1 MFQKL
6 SIQNYILIDKVN
18 IEFSE
23 TFNVITGETG
33 AGKSVLLGALSLI
46 SGQRADLSVL
56 KDKSKKCII
65 EADILLNASS
75 FKSLFKEHDIDFE
88 RECVIRREITPSGK
102 SRAFINDTPVIL
114 KVLEKFALLFFDLHT
129 QHQNMLVKDEK
140 FRLNLIDSIAKSEIE
155 LKDYQNKLETFNT
168 LKKEIEKE
176 KRENK
181 KVQDELDF
189 LEFQFKQ
196 LDQAQL
202 IDGEQSLLEE
212 ENKNLNHAEEIKQAL
227 VNSYHLIS
235 DAEHSAISQLLLVEQ
250 ELSKLS
256 SFYKNAEDYL
266 KRVQSSIIDLQDMA
280 PDLENNIGNI
290 EYKPERIEEIN
301 ARLNLLMELQHKHKV
316 NSINDLIQIKED
328 LDQKLE
334 NFGNFSFEIEEK
346 EAQLILLEKE
356 LNESSNKL
364 TEKRKSAFAIVENQT
379 IESVQEMG
387 MPKARFKITHEKNI
401 DFDLYGQD
409 LIAFLFSANVGTELD
424 DMTKIAS
431 GGEISRLMLA
441 LKQLLSQSNNLS
453 TLILDEIDTGV
464 SGEVADKMG
473 KLMRKMSK
481 KRQLIVI
488 THLPQ
493 IAAKGDVHFKV
504 QKSEDANTTVT
515 HVFELNKEKRL
526 TEIAQLLSG
535 ENISKAAL
543 ENAKELMI
551 Q

>member
-18 IEFSE
+18 IRFSE

-56 KDKSKKCII
+56 KNKSEKCII
-65 EADILLNASS
+65 EAEILVREKA
-75 FKSLFKEHDIDFE
+75 FKSLFNEHDIDFE
-88 RECVIRREITPSGK
+88 TECIIRREITPSGK
-102 SRAFINDTPVIL
+102 SRAFINDTPVVL

-129 QHQNMLVKDEK
+129 QNQNILLKDDI
-140 FRLNLIDSIAKSEIE
+140 FRLHLIDTVAKSQFE
-155 LKDYQNKLETFNT
+155 LKDYQSNLEAYQV

-189 LEFQFKQ
+189 LQFQFQQ
-196 LDQAQL
+196 LDDAKL
-202 IDGEQSLLEE
+202 VDGEQEILEE
-212 ENKNLNHAEEIKQAL
+212 ENEKLNHAEEIKQSL
-227 VNSYHLIS
+227 TNSYHLIS
-235 DAEHSAISQLLLVEQ
+235 EAENSAITQLLLVEQ
-250 ELSKLS
+250 EFSKLS
-256 SFYKNAEDYL
+256 SYYKNAENYL

-280 PDLENNIGNI
+280 PDIENDIESI
-290 EYKPERIEEIN
+290 EYRPEKIEEIN
-301 ARLNLLMELQHKHKV
+301 DRLRLLIDLQQKHKV
-316 NSINDLIQIKED
+316 NQIADLIRIKED
-328 LDQKLE
+328 LDTKLA
-334 NFGNFSFEIEEK
+334 NFGNSSFEIEEK
-346 EAQLILLEKE
+346 EKNLLLLEKK
-356 LNESSNKL
+356 LKESSIKL
-364 TEKRKSAFAIVENQT
+364 SKKREMAFPIIENET
-379 IESVQEMG
+379 INTVQEMG
-387 MPKARFKITHEKNI
+387 MPKARFKITHTKAI
-401 DFDLYGQD
+401 DFELYGQD
-409 LIAFLFSANVGTELD
+409 LVSFMFSANKGTDLD

-431 GGEISRLMLA
+431 GGEISRLMLS
-441 LKQLLSQSNNLS
+441 LKQLLSKSSNLS

-473 KLMRKMSK
+473 KLMQRMSK

-493 IAAKGDVHFKV
+493 IAAKGDIHFKV
-504 QKSEDANTTVT
+504 QKSENDNTTIT
-515 HVFELNKEKRL
+515 NVFELKSDERL

-551 Q
+551 